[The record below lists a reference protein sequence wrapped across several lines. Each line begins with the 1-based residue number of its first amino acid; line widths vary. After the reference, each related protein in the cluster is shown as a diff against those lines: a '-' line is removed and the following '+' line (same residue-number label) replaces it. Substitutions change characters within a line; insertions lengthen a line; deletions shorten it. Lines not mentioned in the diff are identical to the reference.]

1 MAAISKTLTLL
12 MSLAAAL
19 PAAAQDTAAPA
30 DQAPAANAAPAADAA
45 TPADA
50 QAAPDGIGQPY
61 TAETFDDWELRCVR
75 TADGA
80 DPCQIYQLL
89 RDKNGNPV
97 SEISMISLQNGGK
110 VSVGANIITPLET
123 LLTEQLAFAVD
134 DGKPQAYPF
143 SFCTPV
149 GCYAR
154 LGFTEEEV
162 GKMKKGN
169 KAAVTIVPVGNPN
182 AKVTLDV
189 SLKGFTAALE
199 AQKKAEDALA
209 TKAGGAAEAPAE
221 APAQ

>member
-12 MSLAAAL
+12 LSLAAAL

-30 DQAPAANAAPAADAA
+30 DQAPAADAAPAGDAA
-45 TPADA
+45 APADA
-50 QAAPDGIGQPY
+50 QPAPDGIGQPY

-97 SEISMISLQNGGK
+97 SEISMIALPGGSK

-134 DGKPQAYPF
+134 GGKAQAYPF
-143 SFCTPV
+143 SFCNPV

-169 KAAVTIVPVGNPN
+169 QASVTIVPLGNPN

-189 SLKGFTAALE
+189 SLKGFTAALD
-199 AQKKAEDALA
+199 AQKKAEEALA
-209 TKAGGAAEAPAE
+209 TKTGGAAEAPA
-221 APAQ
+221 Q

>member
-12 MSLAAAL
+12 ISLAAAL

-30 DQAPAANAAPAADAA
+30 DQAPAADAA
-45 TPADA
+45 APADA

-97 SEISMISLQNGGK
+97 AEISMISLQNGGK

-123 LLTEQLAFAVD
+123 LLTEQLGFAVD

-199 AQKKAEDALA
+199 AQKKAEEALA
-209 TKAGGAAEAPAE
+209 TKTGGAAEAPA
-221 APAQ
+221 Q

>member
-12 MSLAAAL
+12 LSLAAAL
-19 PAAAQDTAAPA
+19 PATAQDTAAPA
-30 DQAPAANAAPAADAA
+30 DQAPAADAAPAGDAA
-45 TPADA
+45 APADA
-50 QAAPDGIGQPY
+50 QPAPDGIGQPY

-97 SEISMISLQNGGK
+97 SEISMIMLPGGGK

-134 DGKPQAYPF
+134 GGKAQAYPF

-154 LGFTEEEV
+154 LGFTEDEV
-162 GKMKKGN
+162 TRMKKGN
-169 KAAVTIVPVGNPN
+169 KASVTIVPLGNPN

-189 SLKGFTAALE
+189 SLKGFTAALD
-199 AQKKAEDALA
+199 AQKKAEEALA
-209 TKAGGAAEAPAE
+209 TKTGGAKEAPTEGA
-221 APAQ
+221 AQ